1 MFKKILISTD
11 GSELSNQAADA
22 GIDFARA
29 VGAEIVAVFVA
40 QPMEAF
46 MGFDGAAAAY
56 AASYEQDIA
65 DQGAKYLSHIA
76 KRAKAAGVQA
86 RTGIVTSYNVADG
99 ILRIADD
106 EHCDLIFMGS
116 HGRSGL
122 SRLVLGSVAAR
133 VVSLARIST
142 LVFRLKKEE
151 V

>member
-11 GSELSNQAADA
+11 GSELSTQAADA
-22 GIDFARA
+22 GIDFARS

-46 MGFDGAAAAY
+46 IGFDAAAVAY
-56 AASYEQDIA
+56 ASNYEQDIA
-65 DQGAKYLSHIA
+65 DQGGKYLSEIA
-76 KRAKAAGVQA
+76 KRAKAAGVKA
-86 RTGIVTSYNVADG
+86 TTNIVTSYNVADG
-99 ILRIADD
+99 ILRTADD

-142 LVFRLKKEE
+142 LVFRSKKEA
-151 V
+151 